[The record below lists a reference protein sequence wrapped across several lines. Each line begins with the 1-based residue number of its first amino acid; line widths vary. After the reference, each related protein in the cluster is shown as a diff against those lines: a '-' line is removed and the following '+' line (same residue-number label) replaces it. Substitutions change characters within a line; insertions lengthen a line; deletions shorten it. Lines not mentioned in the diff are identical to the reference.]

1 MRIQNDVSFG
11 EILIV
16 NNSGKPIYIGSENFE
31 NKQDYNQKIVLE
43 HENSI
48 ILNKMDLF
56 IKMR

>member
-1 MRIQNDVSFG
+1 MRIQEDVALG
-11 EILIV
+11 KILIF
-16 NNSGKPIYIGSENFE
+16 NNSGNPIYIGSENFE